1 MQVDVASSNRLVEKE
16 KQVSVCDAK
25 KTIST
30 CSTTTDR
37 TEINNV
43 AWLSLCIPAGR

>member
-43 AWLSLCIPAGR
+43 VWLSLCIPAGR